1 MKKIENYNQILLPI
15 FFFGIFFFSTSLFVE
30 KETLSKVYIFIFFG
44 LLFGAFSLFKNSQS
58 ICWDRLAVSIFIFI
72 GYLLIVTI
80 ATGGRSLE
88 ILKLIGFLLLFIYFK
103 NNNIEGK
110 YLKTIIVS
118 LCLLQAIYGLFQYFQ
133 IIRITSAFP
142 IIGSYDNPAGFAACL
157 AVAFPLAFSLLKE
170 SKYYKWLAIVSMV
183 VIGVVVVLSES
194 RAGIVS
200 LGVVSVIF
208 VSFYHKGHK
217 GNSQKTQG
225 ITNQRQFFVPICAKL
240 SALCGRKNFKV
251 ISISL
256 FLLIGVTIFL
266 LLLSMKKESVSGR
279 VLIWKT
285 TWEMIQN
292 APILGH
298 GNGAFT
304 AKYMDYQADYFAQ
317 NPESKYTMLA
327 DNVLHPF
334 NEYLLLSAEYGLVG
348 LILLL
353 TVAFFLLKSGKI
365 GSPYMLCLIS
375 LGIFSLFSY
384 PLKYPFVWV
393 IVAYCLAE
401 IRKRQARHCGLAP
414 QSTDKEQAAK
424 PIRSA
429 MLLLLLI
436 TFVSLGGYFL
446 SKDISFEYRW
456 NKAAKAS
463 LLGKTKELLPEY
475 ERLHRARNGN
485 YLFLYNYGAELNHI
499 NEYEKSAV
507 ILSQCLHY
515 LNDYDVQMLLADNYS
530 NLKQWDKAENHYI
543 RAADMCPARFLPLS
557 KLMNLYDT
565 TGQNDKAKKM
575 ALKIIDKPVKV
586 QSPTVSRIK
595 MEAKERLP

>member
-1 MKKIENYNQILLPI
+1 MAGRCGGSELKAEILFPALL
-15 FFFGIFFFSTSLFVE
+15 FLGTLFYTNNSFVE
-30 KETLSKVYIFIFFG
+30 KYTLPKEYIFI
-44 LLFGAFSLFKNSQS
+44 LFSLLSGIFLVFKNSLSVQWNRLS
-58 ICWDRLAVSIFIFI
+58 ISIFVFI
-72 GYLLIVTI
+72 GYLLASTI
-80 ATGGRSLE
+80 ITGGRGLE
-88 ILKLIGFLLLFIYFK
+88 ILRLSVFLLLFLYFK
-103 NNNIEGK
+103 NSNFEGK
-110 YLKTIIVS
+110 CLKIIVVN
-118 LCLLQAIYGLFQYFQ
+118 LCSFQAIYGLFQYFQ
-133 IIRITSAFP
+133 IIRVASVFP
-142 IIGSYDNPAGFAACL
+142 IVGSFDNPAGFAACS

-170 SKYYKWLAIVSMV
+170 WKYYKWPAIVSMA
-183 VIGVVVVLSES
+183 VIGIAVVLSES

-200 LGVVSVIF
+200 LGAVLVIF
-208 VSFYHKGHK
+208 LYSEYHE
-217 GNSQKTQG
+217 
-225 ITNQRQFFVPICAKL
+225 KL
-240 SALCGRKNFKV
+240 RKLKKYLIPSSIV
-251 ISISL
+251 I
-256 FLLIGVTIFL
+256 GATIFF
-266 LLLSMKKESVSGR
+266 LLLSMKQDSASGR
-279 VLIWKT
+279 VLIWSN
-285 TWEMIQN
+285 TWEMIKDT
-292 APILGH
+292 PIFGH
-298 GNGAFT
+298 GNGAFP